1 MTINGKPVSRS
12 EFEYSY
18 NKNNAD
24 GVIDKKSVDEYVNL
38 FINYKLKVQAALD
51 AHLDTL
57 SSFKKEF
64 LSYRD
69 QQVRPTF
76 ITDADV
82 EAEGHKLYREAK
94 QQVEANGGMWH
105 CAHILIGMLQSA
117 DKEEAETVKQLADSI
132 YIAIRGGADLQNWQ
146 RNILQMLILPRMV
159 VSYYIFRKVRLCQS
173 LRRRCL
179 L

>member
-1 MTINGKPVSRS
+1 M
-12 EFEYSY
+12 
-18 NKNNAD
+18 
-24 GVIDKKSVDEYVNL
+24 IDKKSVDEYVNL

-117 DKEEAETVKQLADSI
+117 DKEEAVDSE
-132 YIAIRGGADLQNWQ
+132 AVG
-146 RNILQMLILPRMV
+146 
-159 VSYYIFRKVRLCQS
+159 
-173 LRRRCL
+173 
-179 L
+179 

>member
-1 MTINGKPVSRS
+1 MTINGQPVSRS

-24 GVIDKKSVDEYVNL
+24 GVIDKKSVDEYVDL

-64 LSYRD
+64 LSYRN

-82 EAEGHKLYREAK
+82 EAEGHKLYREAQ
-94 QQVEANGGMWH
+94 QQVEANGGMWN
-105 CAHILIGMLQSA
+105 CAHILIGLYQNA
-117 DKEEAETVKQLADSI
+117 D
-132 YIAIRGGADLQNWQ
+132 N
-146 RNILQMLILPRMV
+146 
-159 VSYYIFRKVRLCQS
+159 
-173 LRRRCL
+173 
-179 L
+179 

>member
-1 MTINGKPVSRS
+1 MKFKVILSVLLLSTTMAYGQTDPTIMTINGQPVSRS

-24 GVIDKKSVDEYVNL
+24 GVIDKKSVDEYVDL

-64 LSYRD
+64 LSYRN

-82 EAEGHKLYREAK
+82 EAEGHKL
-94 QQVEANGGMWH
+94 
-105 CAHILIGMLQSA
+105 
-117 DKEEAETVKQLADSI
+117 
-132 YIAIRGGADLQNWQ
+132 
-146 RNILQMLILPRMV
+146 
-159 VSYYIFRKVRLCQS
+159 
-173 LRRRCL
+173 
-179 L
+179 